1 MSWPTKSTPSA
12 FGSKPGAAFGTSK
25 GGLGS
30 FSRITLSYIAPP
42 PDLSGIP
49 QDIIVP
55 FKNLLKKD
63 SITKAK
69 ALEEIVAYVQNQ
81 KDDLAEPILDAW
93 VGREH
98 PPPCHRR

>member
-1 MSWPTKSTPSA
+1 MSWPTKSTPPA

-25 GGLGS
+25 GLGS

-69 ALEEIVAYVQNQ
+69 ALEEIVAYVQTQ
-81 KDDLAEPILDAW
+81 KDDLAEPILEAW
-93 VGREH
+93 VGRA
-98 PPPCHRR
+98 PPPSRYHR

>member
-1 MSWPTKSTPSA
+1 MARLTKTTPST
-12 FGSKPGAAFGTSK
+12 FGFRPGGAFGTPK
-25 GGLGS
+25 GLGN

-69 ALEEIVAYVQNQ
+69 ALEEIVTYVQSQ
-81 KDDLAEPILDAW
+81 KEDIKEPILEAW
-93 VGREH
+93 VSRQ
-98 PPPCHRR
+98 PPN

>member
-1 MSWPTKSTPSA
+1 MSWPTKPTPPA

-25 GGLGS
+25 GLGS

-69 ALEEIVAYVQNQ
+69 ALEEIVVYVQNQ
-81 KDDLAEPILDAW
+81 KDALAEPILEAW
-93 VGREH
+93 VG
-98 PPPCHRR
+98 